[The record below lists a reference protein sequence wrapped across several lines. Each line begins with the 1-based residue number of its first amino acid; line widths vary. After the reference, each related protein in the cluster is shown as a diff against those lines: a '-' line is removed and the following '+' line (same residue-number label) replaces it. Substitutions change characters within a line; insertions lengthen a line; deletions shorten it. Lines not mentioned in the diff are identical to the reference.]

1 MGYAFSP
8 MRFRYRAL
16 NQKYNEIYDGT
27 TTTQFD
33 VYNGYGLNG
42 AKFTSADELKVGQ
55 KVKIVGT
62 LVNYKGNTP
71 EYNYG
76 SKILSIE

>member
-27 TTTQFD
+27 TTTQFY

-42 AKFTSADELKVGQ
+42 AKFTATDELKVGQ

>member
-1 MGYAFSP
+1 M
-8 MRFRYRAL
+8 
-16 NQKYNEIYDGT
+16 
-27 TTTQFD
+27 TQFY